1 MSAALD
7 VLHGLVCEDGKR
19 WGEVATDWQ
28 LADAH
33 AVLNQSGPRFHYLTR
48 PRGASKTTDLGAV
61 AIAALVAQ
69 LPARSRSYAAAAD
82 RDQAGLLLDSIAGFC
97 ERTKG
102 LAGALKIETFKVT
115 ALRTGATLE
124 VLAADDASA
133 WGLRPHLLIVDEF
146 AGWKATPG
154 PRRLWRALFSAMPKV
169 PGSRLAILT
178 TAGDPAHPSA
188 AVLKRA
194 KATPGMWRVSE
205 VPGPCPWIGEADL
218 AEQKA
223 ELPEWEYRRLHLNEW
238 TASADR
244 LVAPGDLAVCVTL
257 DGPRPWEP
265 GRRYAL
271 SLDAGLKNDRTV
283 LSVTSVASGSS
294 SLRLDRMEVWQG
306 SRRQPVS
313 LDVVEA
319 TILEAWEAYGKPPL
333 VVDPWQTAQLAQR
346 LRARGVRA
354 VDFTFSQQSVS
365 RLALRLHGLIRDR
378 ALELPDDPE
387 LLDELANVRLR
398 ETSPGVYRLDHD
410 AGRHDDRA
418 ISLALGAEHLL
429 LRAPSFAPEV
439 VAVIH
444 HGQQSRESDAEAAER
459 SQREHDAAKARRLAA
474 IERAKDQARARP
486 LGLDDPRFA

>member
-7 VLHGLVCEDGKR
+7 VLDALVLEDGR
-19 WGEVATDWQ
+19 TWGEAATAWQ

-33 AVLNQSGPRFHYLTR
+33 AVLNQDGPRFHYLTR

-82 RDQAGLLLDSIAGFC
+82 RDQAGLLLDAIGGFVD
-97 ERTKG
+97 RTGG
-102 LAGALKIETFKVT
+102 LAGALKIETFRVT

-133 WGLRPHLLIVDEF
+133 WGLRPHLLIIDEF
-146 AGWKATPG
+146 GSWKTTPG

-178 TAGDPAHPSA
+178 TASSPAHPSA

-194 KATPGMWRVSE
+194 KATPEMWRVSE
-205 VPGPCPWIGEADL
+205 IPGPCPWIGEADL

-257 DGPRPWEP
+257 DGPRQWEA

-319 TILEAWEAYGKPPL
+319 TILEAWQGFGKPPL

-346 LRARGVRA
+346 LRARGVR
-354 VDFTFSQQSVS
+354 VIDFTFSQQSVS

-387 LLDELANVRLR
+387 LLDELANIRLR

-410 AGRHDDRA
+410 QGRHDDRG
-418 ISLALGAEHLL
+418 ISLALGAEQLL
-429 LRAPSFAPEV
+429 ANQAPSFGDV
-439 VAVIH
+439 VGVIY
-444 HGQQSRESDAEAAER
+444 HGQTEQGAGVDVAER
-459 SQREHDAAKARRLAA
+459 DERVLDATKARRLRR
-474 IERAKDQARARP
+474 IEQERAEARLRP
-486 LGLDDPRFA
+486 LGLDDPRYA